1 MQGKQLRLLETEL
14 WRAADQLR
22 ANSKLTASEYS
33 MPVLG
38 LIFLRHAY
46 NRFRKVKIEV
56 EKDLPTHPQRGKRPL
71 TKRDFEEKNSMF
83 LPEKSQFDYLVSLP
97 ESEDIGEAIDNAMKL
112 IEEEYDNLKG
122 VLPKNFSIF
131 SKDLL
136 RELLRIF
143 NKEVLQKA
151 EGDLFGKIY
160 EYFLGKFA
168 MTGAQEGGEF
178 FTPMSLV
185 NTIVNIIEPDHGIV
199 FDPACGSAGMF
210 VQTGYFI
217 ESEGLQP
224 AEKVTFYGQEKAD
237 LNTKLAKMNLA
248 VHGLEGNIQEGNTFY
263 EDKHDLV
270 GKADFVMANP
280 PFNVDG
286 VDKGKDSVKKDPRL
300 LYTKDINGSVT
311 RLLPKNDN
319 ANYLWIQYFYGYLK
333 PTGRAGF
340 VMASSASDA
349 GHSEKDIRE
358 KLVRTG
364 AVDVMV
370 AIGNNFFYT
379 RSLPCTLWFFDR
391 GKEILTHEYLQ
402 NESTQKTPIQIEGVY
417 SGEQYTGRKT
427 VEIHL
432 PPLLLEH
439 ARELRKNKTEAE
451 DMLWQLIRNRQLN
464 NMKFRRQH
472 PLKVG
477 FVLDFFCAET
487 RLGIE
492 LDGGYHN
499 TPEQIEYDKKRTEI
513 VQKEYGV
520 RIIRFKNED
529 VIYKTEEVLR
539 GILASPP
546 APLHAGE
553 GGDRAGDI
561 EFHSKDKQQSSIHI
575 GDGPVVR
582 TKDTVLMLD
591 ARKIYRKVTSKVND
605 FSPEQLQN
613 LICIVNLYRG
623 NTQKFKTVVNGYMQ
637 TAASLAKETAV
648 ATAGL
653 QKVMNKVR
661 QSWIGFAVKYAKEN
675 TDAPNLADSLNL
687 EGWDELI
694 GLQTEFIEFV
704 SSHSEKTSLLSFGA
718 GIGESN
724 NKVISHVA
732 DASPLFFGEGAGV
745 RTKSLRKPQDKL
757 LKQLLDTI
765 ATAVK
770 ELQLNKNKDW
780 KELNIKEQLD
790 QLKDLQFQLSGNPN
804 EEDPGLLHE
813 TEYFWKQ
820 AHWLTSRFPQGVYT
834 DVEGLCKVVTQADI
848 EAKDW
853 SLSPGRYVGVDT
865 ATDDDFDY
873 DERLKEIHIE
883 LEGLNEEAV
892 TLSQLIASNY
902 KSIL

>member
-1 MQGKQLRLLETEL
+1 MQGKQLRKLEAEL

-46 NRFRKVKIEV
+46 NRYLKVKIEV
-56 EKDLPTHPQRGKRPL
+56 EKTLPSHPQRGKRPL
-71 TKRDFEEKNSMF
+71 TKKDFEEQNSMF

-97 ESEDIGEAIDNAMKL
+97 ESADIGEAIDNAMKL
-112 IEEEYDNLKG
+112 IEDEYDNLKG

-185 NTIVNIIEPDHGIV
+185 QTIVNVIEPDHGIV

-217 ESEGLQP
+217 ENEGLKP

-237 LNTKLAKMNLA
+237 LNTKLAKMNLT

-263 EDKHDLV
+263 EDKHNLV
-270 GKADFVMANP
+270 GGADFVMANP

-286 VDKGKDSVKKDPRL
+286 VDKAKDAVKKDPRL
-300 LYTKDINGSVT
+300 ILDGKVN
-311 RLLPKNDN
+311 LPKNDN
-319 ANYLWIQYFYGYLK
+319 ANYLWIQYFYNYLK

-358 KLVRTG
+358 KLVKTG
-364 AVDVMV
+364 AVDVMT

-391 GKEILTHEYLQ
+391 AKE
-402 NESTQKTPIQIEGVY
+402 N
-417 SGEQYTGRKT
+417 
-427 VEIHL
+427 
-432 PPLLLEH
+432 
-439 ARELRKNKTEAE
+439 
-451 DMLWQLIRNRQLN
+451 
-464 NMKFRRQH
+464 
-472 PLKVG
+472 
-477 FVLDFFCAET
+477 
-487 RLGIE
+487 
-492 LDGGYHN
+492 
-499 TPEQIEYDKKRTEI
+499 DKK
-513 VQKEYGV
+513 K
-520 RIIRFKNED
+520 
-529 VIYKTEEVLR
+529 
-539 GILASPP
+539 S
-546 APLHAGE
+546 
-553 GGDRAGDI
+553 
-561 EFHSKDKQQSSIHI
+561 DK
-575 GDGPVVR
+575 
-582 TKDTVLMLD
+582 VLMLD

-623 NTQKFKTVVNGYMQ
+623 NTKKFEATVKNYME
-637 TAASLAKETAV
+637 TAADLAKETAE
-648 ATAGL
+648 ATTEL
-653 QKVMNKVR
+653 QKQLQRVFKTV
-661 QSWIGFAVKYAKEN
+661 SDFATKYAKEN
-675 TDAPNLADSLNL
+675 KEAEAFVESLRLDDYQDLLNKQT
-687 EGWDELI
+687 ELI
-694 GLQTEFIEFV
+694 NTIAKNHSNHLITEIAIQT
-704 SSHSEKTSLLSFGA
+704 KA
-718 GIGESN
+718 
-724 NKVISHVA
+724 
-732 DASPLFFGEGAGV
+732 
-745 RTKSLRKPQDKL
+745 LRKPQDKL
-757 LKQLLDTI
+757 IKQLLDAI
-765 ATAVK
+765 STAAK
-770 ELQLNKNKDW
+770 EYQLNKNKDW
-780 KELNIKEQLD
+780 KEQNLKEQLD
-790 QLKDLQFQLSGNPN
+790 QLKALQQQLSGNPD
-804 EEDPGLLHE
+804 EEEPGLLHD
-813 TEYFWKQ
+813 TEYFYKQ
-820 AHWLTSRFPQGVYT
+820 AHWLTSRFPEGVYA
-834 DVEGLCKVVTQADI
+834 DVEGLCKVVSQKEI

-873 DERLKEIHIE
+873 EERLAEIHIE

-892 TLSQLIASNY
+892 ALAKMISENYQSLSI
-902 KSIL
+902 

>member
-1 MQGKQLRLLETEL
+1 VFYFSPHRTFLKTILAQRTNGTFGFARHTSQRFAKPKEPFFCHRTDKNDNFEYEIFIKRQLNKMQGKQLRKLEAEL

-46 NRFRKVKIEV
+46 NRFQKVKIEV
-56 EKDLPTHPQRGKRPL
+56 EKDLPSHPQRGKRPL
-71 TKRDFEEKNSMF
+71 TKKDLEEQNSMF
-83 LPEKSQFDYLVSLP
+83 LPEKSQFDYLVALP
-97 ESEDIGEAIDNAMKL
+97 ESADIGEAIDNAMKL
-112 IEEEYDNLKG
+112 IEDEYDNLKG

-185 NTIVNIIEPDHGIV
+185 QTIVNVIEPDHGIV

-217 ESEGLQP
+217 ESEGLKP

-237 LNTKLAKMNLA
+237 LNTKLAKMNLT

-263 EDKHDLV
+263 EDKQDMV

-286 VDKGKDSVKKDPRL
+286 VDKAKDAVKKDPRL
-300 LYTKDINGSVT
+300 LLDGKVN
-311 RLLPKNDN
+311 LPKNDN
-319 ANYLWIQYFYGYLK
+319 ANYLWIQYFYNYLK

-358 KLVRTG
+358 KLVQTG
-364 AVDVMV
+364 AVDVMM

-391 GKEILTHEYLQ
+391 AKE
-402 NESTQKTPIQIEGVY
+402 N
-417 SGEQYTGRKT
+417 
-427 VEIHL
+427 
-432 PPLLLEH
+432 
-439 ARELRKNKTEAE
+439 
-451 DMLWQLIRNRQLN
+451 
-464 NMKFRRQH
+464 
-472 PLKVG
+472 
-477 FVLDFFCAET
+477 
-487 RLGIE
+487 
-492 LDGGYHN
+492 
-499 TPEQIEYDKKRTEI
+499 DKK
-513 VQKEYGV
+513 K
-520 RIIRFKNED
+520 
-529 VIYKTEEVLR
+529 
-539 GILASPP
+539 S
-546 APLHAGE
+546 
-553 GGDRAGDI
+553 
-561 EFHSKDKQQSSIHI
+561 DK
-575 GDGPVVR
+575 
-582 TKDTVLMLD
+582 VLMLD

-623 NTQKFKTVVNGYMQ
+623 NTKKFEATIKSYLETS
-637 TAASLAKETAV
+637 AALAKDTAE
-648 ATAGL
+648 ATTELQKQL
-653 QKVMNKVR
+653 QKVLKTV
-661 QSWIGFAVKYAKEN
+661 SEFATKYVKEN
-675 TDAPNLADSLNL
+675 KDAKTFVDALNIEETASIYEQQNKLITEAKKAKADIEVL
-687 EGWDELI
+687 ESIAHLC
-694 GLQTEFIEFV
+694 
-704 SSHSEKTSLLSFGA
+704 KA
-718 GIGESN
+718 
-724 NKVISHVA
+724 
-732 DASPLFFGEGAGV
+732 
-745 RTKSLRKPQDKL
+745 LRKPQDKL
-757 LKQLLDTI
+757 IKQLLDAI
-765 ATAVK
+765 STAAK
-770 ELQLNKNKDW
+770 EYQLNKNKDW
-780 KELNIKEQLD
+780 KELNLKEQLD
-790 QLKDLQFQLSGNPN
+790 QLKALQQQLSGNPD
-804 EEDPGLLHE
+804 EEEPGLLHE
-813 TEYFWKQ
+813 TEYFFKQ
-820 AHWLTSRFPQGVYT
+820 AHWLTSRFPEGVYT
-834 DVEGLCKVVTQADI
+834 DVEGLCKVVNQKEI

-873 DERLKEIHIE
+873 EERLNEIHIE
-883 LEGLNEEAV
+883 LEGLNEEA
-892 TLSQLIASNY
+892 IALANAISENY
-902 KSIL
+902 KELAI